1 MSGGLSMW
9 TRVRNFFSPPRET
22 YESRKTRTR
31 TREPGH
37 GPGSPVHEA
46 TDRRRHG
53 GTMEIGGH

>member
-1 MSGGLSMW
+1 MTSRPSLW

-22 YESRKTRTR
+22 YETRQPR
-31 TREPGH
+31 PGEPG
-37 GPGSPVHEA
+37 PGAGASIYEA